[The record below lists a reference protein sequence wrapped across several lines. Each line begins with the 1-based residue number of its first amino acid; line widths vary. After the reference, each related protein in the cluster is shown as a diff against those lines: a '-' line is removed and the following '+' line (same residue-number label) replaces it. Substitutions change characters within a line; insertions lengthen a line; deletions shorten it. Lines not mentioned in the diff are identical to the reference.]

1 MFYQE
6 VLPKLGLYSVSIA
19 CLNHRRTLVK
29 IHRRR
34 NQGGE
39 GGGDFINIHTC
50 SADHCILCMPRARG
64 GCLMRQTSLLG
75 FYSIGCVGR
84 EEYAPVDS
92 NAGEPTRS
100 CTSGIDCF
108 GAEDGASVLSA
119 LTNFKAQ
126 LCCYSCIPRT
136 AVYR

>member
-34 NQGGE
+34 NRGGGG

-50 SADHCILCMPRARG
+50 SADRCILCMPHAHG
-64 GCLMRQTSLLG
+64 GCSMRQTPLLG
-75 FYSIGCVGR
+75 FYSIGCVGG
-84 EEYAPVDS
+84 EEYATVSD
-92 NAGEPTRS
+92 
-100 CTSGIDCF
+100 
-108 GAEDGASVLSA
+108 
-119 LTNFKAQ
+119 
-126 LCCYSCIPRT
+126 
-136 AVYR
+136 